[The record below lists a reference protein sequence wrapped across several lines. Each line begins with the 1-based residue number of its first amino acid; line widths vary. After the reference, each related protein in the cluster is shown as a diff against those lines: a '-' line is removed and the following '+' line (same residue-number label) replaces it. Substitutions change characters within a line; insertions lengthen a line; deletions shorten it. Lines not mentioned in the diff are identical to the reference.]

1 MGLLNSQKYKQ
12 KNHLYWHFT
21 LLIGVLSFVYSL
33 VRVVKLDHL
42 SLIQVGCAVLVVAL
56 LGFFPVRIPGTKTS
70 ITGGEIFLF
79 LVSLFLGA
87 PAAVV
92 VAVSGA
98 FAGSWLTSKKWN
110 SRLFRR
116 PAIAAISMLLC
127 SGLSNLILES
137 LKAKGLYNNLVLFGV
152 LLLFAWSYFLVS
164 RSFSAALL
172 VSQKQV
178 LLLEQW
184 HAEYLW
190 IGLAYATSSS
200 ISGLLY
206 LCTSQ
211 FGGTVL
217 IAAAPII
224 GMFVSISHYFLK
236 NEEADKI
243 MQQKKAEMAEREAQ
257 LAALHLQ
264 EMQESEER
272 FHSAFD
278 HAAIGMALVTT
289 KGKFLQINHSLCQ
302 FLGYEEAELL
312 AIRADRLSN
321 ADESLKALAVKQELL
336 EGTRKVFHLETTLY
350 HKDGHE
356 VWALISSSLF
366 SESKNHTKC
375 LILQI
380 QDISDRKRAEAQL
393 VHTAFHDSL
402 TGLPNR
408 QLFHDHLK
416 RAMGRA
422 ERHPT
427 EFFAVMFL
435 DFDRFKIINDSL
447 GHKAGDELLMTIAR
461 RLETV
466 LRPSDVV
473 ARLGGD
479 EFTILVEGL
488 THPEE
493 AILLAGRLQK
503 ELMEPVQLAGTT
515 EVTTS
520 ASIGITFSTIGYQ
533 HPDEVIRD
541 ADTAMYR
548 AKSLG
553 KARAVVFDAAM
564 HAQVSA
570 QLQLENDLRRAIE
583 RQEFFLLYQPVVS
596 LADGGLH
603 GFEAILR
610 WHHPMRGVVS
620 AGEFIRVA
628 EESGMIVP
636 IGRWMIEEACRQM
649 FIWQQL
655 RGNSQTEPLVMSVN
669 LSGRHFS
676 QGDIVDFIAQTLRQT
691 GLNAKYLKLEVKE
704 SVLVENLEATILML
718 NQLRTLGVKLSM
730 DDFGTG
736 YSSLSYLHRLSADT
750 IKLDSSF
757 VHRITKNGDNAEIIS
772 TIILLADKLEMHVV
786 AEAIE
791 TLEQLEALRRFG
803 CEFGQG
809 YLLSRPIDIAAA
821 TLIVEQSETWKAFSL
836 PAENIPEKVF
846 TRVAAKL

>member
-1 MGLLNSQKYKQ
+1 MGILQSQEYKF
-12 KNHLYWHFT
+12 KNNPYWLFS
-21 LLIGVLSFVYSL
+21 LCLGMASLIYAVTEL
-33 VRVVKLDHL
+33 VKLDRIL
-42 SLIQVGCAVLVVAL
+42 LIQVGCGALVVVL
-56 LGFFPVRIPGTKTS
+56 LSCFPIQIPGTKVFIS
-70 ITGGEIFLF
+70 GGGIFLF
-79 LVSLFLGA
+79 LISLLLGA
-87 PAAVV
+87 PAAVI
-92 VAVSGA
+92 VAASGSL
-98 FAGSWLTSKKWN
+98 AGSYVTSKKWS
-110 SRLFRR
+110 SRLSKTST
-116 PAIAAISMLLC
+116 AAFSMLLC
-127 SGLSNLILES
+127 SSLTNLTLEF
-137 LKAKGLYNNLVLFGV
+137 LKAKNLYNNLALFSVLV
-152 LLLFAWSYFLVS
+152 LFAWTYFLIPT
-164 RSFSAALL
+164 FSLWALSAHKKSKL
-172 VSQKQV
+172 FQSQRCAK
-178 LLLEQW
+178 
-184 HAEYLW
+184 YLW
-190 IGLAYATSSS
+190 IGLAYAASSS

-206 LCTSQ
+206 LCISQ
-211 FGGTVL
+211 FGSTIL
-217 IAAAPII
+217 IAAIPII
-224 GMFVSISHYFLK
+224 GMFVSISYYVVK
-236 NEEADKI
+236 NEAANQL
-243 MQQKKAEMAEREAQ
+243 MQKKRAEMGEREAQ
-257 LAALHLQ
+257 LAAVHLQ

-272 FHSAFD
+272 FRSAFD

-289 KGKFLQINHSLCQ
+289 TGKFLQVNHSLCQ
-302 FLGYEEAELL
+302 FLGYKEAELL
-312 AIRADRLSN
+312 TMRIDRLSN
-321 ADESLKALAVKQELL
+321 TDGIEKAQVVTRELL
-336 EGTRKVFHLETTLY
+336 EGKKKIVHLENTLY

-356 VWALISSSLF
+356 VWVLISSSLF
-366 SESKNHTKC
+366 IESKHHTKC

-393 VHTAFHDSL
+393 VYTAFHDSL

-408 QLFHDHLK
+408 QLFYDHLK
-416 RAMGRA
+416 RAMGWV
-422 ERHPT
+422 ERHPNQ
-427 EFFAVMFL
+427 FFAVMFL

-447 GHKAGDELLMTIAR
+447 GHKAGDELLVTIAR
-461 RLETV
+461 RLETA

-493 AILLAGRLQK
+493 AILLAERLQQ
-503 ELMEPVQLAGTT
+503 ELMKPIQLAGTT

-520 ASIGITFSTIGYQ
+520 ASIGITFSTIGYH
-533 HPDEVIRD
+533 HPEEVIRD
-541 ADTAMYR
+541 ADIAMYR

-564 HAQVSA
+564 HAKVSA

-583 RQEFFLLYQPVVS
+583 RKEFFLLYQPVVS
-596 LADGGLH
+596 LADGKLV

-610 WHHPMRGVVS
+610 WHHPMRGVVN
-620 AGEFIRVA
+620 AGEFVRVA
-628 EESGMIVP
+628 EENAMIVP

-655 RGNSQTEPLVMSVN
+655 TNASQPKPLVMSVN
-669 LSGRHFS
+669 LSGRHFA
-676 QGDIVDFIAQTLRQT
+676 QGDVVDFITQTLQQT
-691 GLNAKYLKLEVKE
+691 GLAAKYLKLEVKE

-736 YSSLSYLHRLSADT
+736 YSSLSYLHRLPADT

-791 TLEQLEALRRFG
+791 TLEQLEALRRLG

-809 YLLSRPIDIAAA
+809 YLLSRPIDVSAA
-821 TLIVEQSETWKAFSL
+821 TSIVEQFDTWKAFSL

-846 TRVAAKL
+846 IQVAA

>member
-1 MGLLNSQKYKQ
+1 MSGDEKFQLKDKPYWRFMLL
-12 KNHLYWHFT
+12 LGA
-21 LLIGVLSFVYSL
+21 ISFVFSL
-33 VRVVKLDHL
+33 AQFEKFDWLT
-42 SLIQVGCAVLVVAL
+42 LIQVMGGVVVLAITV
-56 LGFFPVRIPGTKTS
+56 FFPIQIPGTKIS
-70 ITGGEIFLF
+70 ITFGEVFL
-79 LVSLFLGA
+79 LCASLWVGT
-87 PAAVV
+87 PMVI
-92 VAVSGA
+92 VAV
-98 FAGSWLTSKKWN
+98 FFT
-110 SRLFRR
+110 
-116 PAIAAISMLLC
+116 
-127 SGLSNLILES
+127 
-137 LKAKGLYNNLVLFGV
+137 VLFAN
-152 LLLFAWSYFLVS
+152 LFH
-164 RSFSAALL
+164 SFRT
-172 VSQKQV
+172 
-178 LLLEQW
+178 
-184 HAEYLW
+184 H
-190 IGLAYATSSS
+190 
-200 ISGLLY
+200 
-206 LCTSQ
+206 
-211 FGGTVL
+211 
-217 IAAAPII
+217 
-224 GMFVSISHYFLK
+224 
-236 NEEADKI
+236 EEAAQLI
-243 MQQKKAEMAEREAQ
+243 QQKKTEMLERESQ
-257 LAALHLQ
+257 LTALHLQ

-272 FHSAFD
+272 FRSAFD
-278 HAAIGMALVTT
+278 HAAIGMALVTIG
-289 KGKFLQINHSLCQ
+289 GKLLQVNHSFCQ
-302 FLGYEEAELL
+302 LLGYEEAELL
-312 AIRADRLSN
+312 TISAERLSN
-321 ADESLKALAVKQELL
+321 PEELQKAQSVIRQLL
-336 EGTRKVFHLETTLY
+336 DGTQKVFHQENTFY
-350 HKDGHE
+350 HKEGHE

-416 RAMGRA
+416 RAMGWA
-422 ERHPT
+422 ERHPNQ
-427 EFFAVMFL
+427 FFAVMFL

-447 GHKAGDELLMTIAR
+447 GHKAGDELLTTIAR

-466 LRPSDVV
+466 LRPSDIV

-488 THPEE
+488 THPDE
-493 AILLAGRLQK
+493 AILLAERLQQV
-503 ELMEPVQLAGTT
+503 LMEPIQLAGTT

-520 ASIGITFSTIGYQ
+520 ASIGITFSTIGYF
-533 HPDEVIRD
+533 HPEEVIRD

-583 RQEFFLLYQPVVS
+583 RKEFFLLYQPVVS
-596 LADGGLH
+596 LADGKLH

-610 WHHPMRGVVS
+610 WNHPMRGVVS

-628 EESGMIVP
+628 VENGMIVP

-649 FIWQQL
+649 GAWQQH
-655 RGNSQTEPLVMSVN
+655 RNDSYAHPLVMSVN
-669 LSGRHFS
+669 LSGRHFA
-676 QGDIVDFIAQTLRQT
+676 QGDVVEFIARTLRET
-691 GLNAKYLKLEVKE
+691 GLSAQYLKLEVKE

-736 YSSLSYLHRLSADT
+736 YSSLSYLHRLPADT

-757 VHRITKNGDNAEIIS
+757 VHRITKNGDNSEIIS

-791 TLEQLEALRRFG
+791 SLEQLETLRRLG

-809 YLLSRPIDIAAA
+809 YLLSRPIDVAAA
-821 TLIVEQSETWKAFSL
+821 TAIIEQADSWKAFSL
-836 PAENIPEKVF
+836 PLENVPEKVF
-846 TRVAAKL
+846 TRVAG